1 MPFQKGQ
8 SGNPK
13 GRKPGTPN
21 RTSRQAKE
29 AIAFVFDGL
38 GGAEGLLQW
47 AKENEENKRVFL
59 TQLFP
64 KIIPL
69 EVQGSHHV
77 ETVDRTER
85 LRRAEEEVSAVFGR
99 RPGTGATLDG
109 GGLPH

>member
-1 MPFQKGQ
+1 MKG
-8 SGNPK
+8 GKRPGA
-13 GRKPGTPN
+13 GRPLGAPN
-21 RTSRQAKE
+21 KVTRQAKE
-29 AIAFVFDGL
+29 AIAFVFEGL
-38 GGAEGLLQW
+38 GGAAGLLEW

-77 ETVDRTER
+77 ETVDRTQL
-85 LRRAEEEVSAVFGR
+85 LREAEDRVSVVFGGEA
-99 RPGTGATLDG
+99 GTGAAYHG